1 MLMSFGKNLEKL
13 RKDNKVSQARLGEVL
28 GITQQMVSNYEKESS
43 QPNIELLV
51 KMADFFKVSIDAFVG
66 YSPVNSEEM
75 VTQRER
81 LLNYYDRLTEADR
94 DKCFTIMQTIIS
106 MK

>member
-1 MLMSFGKNLEKL
+1 MSFGKNLEKL

-51 KMADFFKVSIDAFVG
+51 KMADFFKVSIDSLVG
-66 YSPVNSEEM
+66 YSPINNEEM

>member
-1 MLMSFGKNLEKL
+1 MSFGKNLEKL
-13 RKDNKVSQARLGEVL
+13 RKDNRVSQAKLGQVL

-51 KMADFFKVSIDAFVG
+51 KMADFFKVSIDALVG
-66 YSPVNSEEM
+66 YTPVNSEERM
-75 VTQRER
+75 SQRDR
-81 LLNYYDRLTEADR
+81 LLEYYDRLTEADR

>member
-1 MLMSFGKNLEKL
+1 MSFGKNLEKL

-51 KMADFFKVSIDAFVG
+51 KMADFFKVSIDALVG

>member
-1 MLMSFGKNLEKL
+1 MSFGKNLEKL

-51 KMADFFKVSIDAFVG
+51 KMADFFKVSIDALVG
-66 YSPVNSEEM
+66 YSPINNEEM

>member
-51 KMADFFKVSIDAFVG
+51 KMADFFKVSIDALVG

>member
-1 MLMSFGKNLEKL
+1 MSFGNNLEKL
-13 RKDNKVSQARLGEVL
+13 RKENKVSQAKLGEVL
-28 GITQQMVSNYEKESS
+28 GITQQMVSNYEKDSS

-51 KMADFFKVSIDAFVG
+51 KIADFFKVSIDALVG
-66 YSPVNSEEM
+66 YTPVNDE
-75 VTQRER
+75 VKLAQKDR
-81 LLNYYDRLTEADR
+81 LMEYYDRLSEADR

>member
-1 MLMSFGKNLEKL
+1 MSFGNNLEKL
-13 RKDNKVSQARLGEVL
+13 RKENKVSQAKLGEVL
-28 GITQQMVSNYEKESS
+28 GITQQMVSNYEKDSS

-51 KMADFFKVSIDAFVG
+51 KIADFFKVSIDALVG
-66 YSPVNSEEM
+66 YTPVNDE
-75 VTQRER
+75 VKLAQRDR
-81 LLNYYDRLTEADR
+81 LMEYYDRLSETDR